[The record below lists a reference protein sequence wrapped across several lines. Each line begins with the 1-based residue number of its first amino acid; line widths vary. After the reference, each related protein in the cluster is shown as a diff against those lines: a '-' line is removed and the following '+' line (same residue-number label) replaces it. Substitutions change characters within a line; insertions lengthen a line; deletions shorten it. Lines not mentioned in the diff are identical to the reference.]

1 MKFEDLIKSQPYVQ
15 HLGLQLVSNDS
26 SGLMFRLEPE
36 ERFIGNPMLRAFHG
50 GILCSALECA
60 MSLTVM
66 LANNLEAPPQLINQT
81 TSFLGSASAD
91 KAVIVQAEITKPGK
105 RILAAHARAY
115 QDDADVLVAKGTVL
129 FRASS
134 NAA

>member
-15 HLGLQLVSNDS
+15 HLGLQMVSNDS

-36 ERFIGNPMLRAFHG
+36 DRFIGNPMLRAFHG

-66 LANNLEAPPQLINQT
+66 LANNLETPPQLINQT

-91 KAVIVQAEITKPGK
+91 KSVIVQAEITKQGK

-115 QDDADVLVAKGTVL
+115 QDDADVLVAKGSVL
-129 FRASS
+129 FRAS
-134 NAA
+134 AVDA

>member
-1 MKFEDLIKSQPYVQ
+1 MKFEDLAKSQPYVQ
-15 HLGLQLVSNDS
+15 HLGLQLVSSDS
-26 SGLMFRLEPE
+26 SALMFRLEPE
-36 ERFIGNPMLRAFHG
+36 DRFIGNPMLRAFHG

>member
-1 MKFEDLIKSQPYVQ
+1 MKFEDLIKNQPYVQ

-36 ERFIGNPMLRAFHG
+36 DRFIGNPMLRAFHG
-50 GILCSALECA
+50 GIICSALECA

-66 LANNLEAPPQLINQT
+66 LANSLEKPPQLINQT

-91 KAVIVQAEITKPGK
+91 KSIIVQAEITKPGK

-115 QDDADVLVAKGTVL
+115 QDDADVLVAKGSVL
-129 FRASS
+129 FRASP
-134 NAA
+134 ADA